1 MSEVDVTVFVPI
13 EQAFAVL
20 ADGWLYGS
28 WVVGASHI
36 RAVDNGWPALG
47 TRIHHSVGLWPL
59 TLADSTEVTAIE
71 RPHRLELDAQLWL
84 FGTARVLLEL
94 DEPQPG
100 KTRIRMSERALR
112 GAGTFIPGFAQDL
125 AIRPRNHESLQRL
138 AQLILGRTNGR
149 PP

>member
-1 MSEVDVTVFVPI
+1 MSDVSVTVFVPI

-20 ADGWLYGS
+20 ADGWLYGT

-36 RAVDNGWPALG
+36 RAVDNGWPAPG
-47 TRIHHSVGLWPL
+47 TRIHHSFGLWPF

-71 RPHRLELDAQLWL
+71 RPHRLELDARLWL

-94 DEPQPG
+94 DEPRPG

-112 GAGTFIPGFAQDL
+112 GAGTFVPGFAQDL
-125 AIRPRNHESLQRL
+125 AIGPRNHESLQRL
-138 AQLILGRTNGR
+138 AQLILGRTNGST
-149 PP
+149 P